1 MNDLDHEW
9 LRRTRDLLDRS
20 TQALDG
26 ETLSRLA
33 RARQAA
39 LASRR
44 RRLAPVWGGF
54 AVAGAS
60 ALALALALGLQR
72 PPPDAGVSAPTSIP
86 SPTATSTGDDA
97 DDDLLAADDLEFF
110 EDLDFYQWLDSEGF
124 APATS
129 APNPGRPL

>member
-9 LRRTRDLLDRS
+9 LRRTRDLLEAS
-20 TQALDG
+20 TQALDA
-26 ETLSRLA
+26 ETLSRLN

-44 RRLAPVWGGF
+44 RRLAPMWGGF

-60 ALALALALGLQR
+60 AMALALAIGLQR
-72 PPPDAGVSAPTSIP
+72 PPPEPASTPASLE
-86 SPTATSTGDDA
+86 SPAAISTGDDG

-110 EDLDFYQWLDSEGF
+110 EDLDFYQWLDSEGL
-124 APATS
+124 APAPS